1 MDVAEEGFVLMIGIK
16 RWEFSVL
23 LGANSG
29 VSDFKRL
36 LVWQKAHALGLHAHR
51 AATGIRRSQD
61 LALRGQITRAAM
73 SIPANIVEGRRQ
85 ESEKEFAR
93 FLRIAVNSGC
103 ELEYHLIVARDIGAI
118 SEAEAAS
125 LLREVTEVRRM
136 IHGLLRKISNSTKE
150 HSPELP
156 V

>member
-1 MDVAEEGFVLMIGIK
+1 LMIGIEG
-16 RWEFSVL
+16 WEFSGPLV
-23 LGANSG
+23 ASSG

-51 AATGIRRSQD
+51 VATGIRRSQD
-61 LALRGQITRAAM
+61 LALRSQITRAAM

-125 LLREVTEVRRM
+125 LLREVIEVRRM
-136 IHGLLRKISNSTKE
+136 IHGLLKKISNSPKE
-150 HSPELP
+150 RTPETP